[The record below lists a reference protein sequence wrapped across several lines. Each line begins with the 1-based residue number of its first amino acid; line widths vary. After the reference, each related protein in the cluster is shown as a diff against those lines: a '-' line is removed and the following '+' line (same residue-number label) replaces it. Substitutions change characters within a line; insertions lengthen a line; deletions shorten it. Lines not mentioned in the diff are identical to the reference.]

1 MINKIIRNFVAK
13 MVAGRSDDGIMITLK
28 DPQKVEFQTAMMQ
41 DLLMRRGI
49 DPNAI
54 QSEAQLKMIIN
65 QIKAMEKAEDAA
77 QSGIRNTESA
87 KVFNIEGQS
96 LDPNKPI
103 IGGTQA
109 GKELSKELSER
120 LRGTNTQRIKQ
131 RISDREKVRNE
142 MKKKYGFT
150 DERLDEIENTPVDEE
165 MADRLIAETDLPPPG
180 SRGGADDIA
189 APVQSSEESLKNM
202 MEAENKK
209 AIDNLKQKMAKEKSR
224 TQRISGNLR
233 ADNAQRVEI
242 GRPKLDEDEY
252 NYYREI
258 LGEDAEVDYY
268 PVKGDETKELLEA
281 MVKEQEDE
289 VAYMKRLYDKG
300 ALDDPEKKADGGR
313 IGFFLGSKLPKGLAT
328 LRTML
333 NYMGKKSD
341 VVKKPSDVLK
351 MVNPKSLNKMLE
363 DPNLLFMKGSKKE
376 GIMASDMVKNFQ
388 SKMGEDR
395 VQVVRDM
402 LDAAK
407 NIKRSDDKI
416 LKYKNEIKERM
427 MKDLNMSEA
436 EADRAATAMSRLAM
450 DITKMPDTPKL
461 TDEGILQLENVL
473 KNMET
478 GGKKKRDLN
487 ADGGRIGL
495 KEGSGMTRRTFLKLL
510 GGAMSIPII
519 GKILKPLKI
528 GKKITQVPIIKT
540 DNVPGK
546 PEWFDQLVNKVII
559 EGDEVTKRFATKDRE
574 IVHMKKLDEDTNVTV
589 YQDLDEGAVRVE
601 YDSPENVYGDP
612 VQLQYKKPK
621 PSEGDPRPSAE
632 FDTAESGPVGRA
644 DGPDDYSIEI
654 EELGGTSI
662 SDLTSDVSKLK
673 AYATGEKPTLKEFI
687 QSKKRKDRAKAIS
700 EGGENEMDE
709 VIRRQGE
716 FIENDLVDL
725 DPPDLASGG
734 IARMLGE

>member
-450 DITKMPDTPKL
+450 DITKMPNTPQL
-461 TDEGILQLENVL
+461 TDEGILELENVL

-621 PSEGDPRPSAE
+621 PDEGDPRPSAE

-673 AYATGEKPTLKEFI
+673 QYATGQKPTLKEI
-687 QSKKRKDRAKAIS
+687 VQTKKRKDRAKAIS